1 VVVKLILEEITMKI
15 QRIILLLALALMAV
29 TVLAACQPA
38 AEEGAAPAE
47 EEAAPAEE
55 EAAEEAAPGGQYEI
69 TIGYVPPQTILV
81 WNVAEQ
87 YMQIAA
93 DQGAEYGFDI
103 TIITQAPVVDTEF
116 SDQGRIIDDFI
127 QRGVDV
133 LVIGPI
139 DIPPLIAPI
148 QRANEAGIPVIVLNM
163 LDGFPEDEVDV
174 LAYVGMSNYEAGL
187 MCGQWAAE
195 TLGGEGNVAI
205 IQGIVG
211 SIYEQ
216 ERTQGYMDGIAG
228 TDIEVVAEGPGDW
241 ARDQARSV
249 AEDFITAHPDLDLI
263 FAESAEMGLGAA
275 AAIDSAGLSDQI
287 IAQTQDGTTES
298 IQAVADG
305 ILDADLWHGFPTW
318 GYRSVELAVM
328 AVNGMEIPQQ
338 VDIGLRIIDS
348 DSIDLFYPEPTEE
361 VLGPIDWEGI
371 VAHIEGG
378 E

>member
-1 VVVKLILEEITMKI
+1 MRKPWQLLSAGFFITALIL
-15 QRIILLLALALMAV
+15 V
-29 TVLAACQPA
+29 GC
-38 AEEGAAPAE
+38 AAPA
-47 EEAAPAEE
+47 AAPSEE
-55 EAAEEAAPGGQYEI
+55 EAAEPAAEEAEAAEVEAAEPEAEEVPQGQREI

-87 YMQIAA
+87 YMKQAA
-93 DQGAEYGFDI
+93 EQGEEYGFDI
-103 TIITQAPVVDTEF
+103 TVITQAPVVDTEF

-163 LDGFPEDEVDV
+163 LSGFPEDEVEV
-174 LAYVGMSNYEAGL
+174 LSYVGMSNYEAGL
-187 MCGQWAAE
+187 MCGQWAAD
-195 TLGGEGNVAI
+195 TLEGEGKVAI

-216 ERTQGYMDGIAG
+216 ERTQGYMDGIAD
-228 TDIEVVAEGPGDW
+228 TNIEVVAEGPGDW

-263 FAESAEMGLGAA
+263 FAESAEMGLGVMAA
-275 AAIDSAGLSDQI
+275 VDSAELSDQI
-287 IAQTQDGTTES
+287 IVQAQDGTTES
-298 IQAVADG
+298 IQTVAEG
-305 ILDADLWHGFPTW
+305 GLDADLWHGFPTW

-328 AVNGMEIPQQ
+328 AVNGMEVPQET
-338 VDIGLRIIDS
+338 DIGLRIIDG
-348 DSIDLFYPEPTEE
+348 DSIDLFYPDPVEE

-371 VAHIEGG
+371 LAHINSMES
-378 E
+378 